1 MNEYINKAQDFENYK
16 AEIRNF
22 QNNFLVKRHME
33 SSRKITTEI
42 QEELPLIIEDIEY
55 LFRKM
60 LGISNR

>member
-1 MNEYINKAQDFENYK
+1 
-16 AEIRNF
+16 
-22 QNNFLVKRHME
+22 ME